1 MDYEGWEAMDG
12 ELIRIVQRWRTTV
25 AVSAALHDW
34 HVWNT
39 CLEFFHLLKRGWTAT
54 IICSSSWAL
63 SIGFLFMLNVKWILN
78 VMFKPCKISPW
89 GRLMKLC
96 WQKKKKRV
104 IVGYGSGFPSRLK
117 SRLDPTTD
125 EDMKRKNAQKRPAE
139 KIDHHLTCSSER
151 PESQAKQN
159 TKPYYGAERNCQQPR
174 QSLCW
179 CRNVMMEEGGTK
191 EKYLLTTSS

>member
-96 WQKKKKRV
+96 WQKKKKK
-104 IVGYGSGFPSRLK
+104 L
-117 SRLDPTTD
+117 
-125 EDMKRKNAQKRPAE
+125 MKRKKHMTLKCN
-139 KIDHHLTCSSER
+139 HHISYIYKKKVPSKESSTR
-151 PESQAKQN
+151 FDQLHNDLFSFH
-159 TKPYYGAERNCQQPR
+159 
-174 QSLCW
+174 
-179 CRNVMMEEGGTK
+179 
-191 EKYLLTTSS
+191 

>member
-96 WQKKKKRV
+96 WQKKKK
-104 IVGYGSGFPSRLK
+104 K
-117 SRLDPTTD
+117 SNCWIWVRIPVQ
-125 EDMKRKNAQKRPAE
+125 AQKSTRSNDGRRHE
-139 KIDHHLTCSSER
+139 KKER
-151 PESQAKQN
+151 PEKASWKNRPSSHLLVRTTWESGETEHQA
-159 TKPYYGAERNCQQPR
+159 
-174 QSLCW
+174 
-179 CRNVMMEEGGTK
+179 
-191 EKYLLTTSS
+191 LLRRRT